1 MAHARAVLI
10 HFERDDGSVTHST
23 MSGSQLSSV
32 VAGSEAEAEALMV
45 EKLKELGAHSFEF
58 V

>member
-23 MSGSQLSSV
+23 MFGSQLSSV
-32 VAGSEAEAEALMV
+32 VAGSKAEAETLMV